1 MSAGGFEKT
10 QALPVQGLPLGV
22 RLRALH
28 ELGKPSLSMMV
39 VLSGVLG
46 FFLSSVPFELGRLTW
61 LVLGLYATSAGAA
74 GMNMVLEERSDL
86 EMRRTRGRPVPSG
99 RVSANLALVFSLG
112 LFFCG
117 FLLLFFLVNPL
128 TAGLAHLT
136 GALYVMVYTPMKKLG
151 AVAIWVGAV
160 PGALPP
166 VMGFTAAEGTIQLPA
181 IALFLVLFFWQFP
194 HFLAL
199 AWMYR
204 EDYLRGGFDFFG
216 ARPRAEQ
223 RVVRTMLLTTALL
236 LLTSLSLAPLGQ
248 AGWFYSVMALIAGA
262 WFLRV
267 VLRLRRSPE
276 APVARRVFFASITY
290 LPVLLLALV
299 VDRLIS

>member
-1 MSAGGFEKT
+1 M
-10 QALPVQGLPLGV
+10 PLGV

-28 ELGKPSLSMMV
+28 ELGKPGLSFQV

-46 FFLSSVPFELGRLTW
+46 FFLASGSLELARLLW

-86 EMRRTRGRPVPSG
+86 EMRRTRARPVPSG
-99 RVSANLALVFSLG
+99 RVSANLALLFSLG
-112 LFFCG
+112 LFFVG

-136 GALYVMVYTPMKKLG
+136 GVLYVMVYTPMKKLG

-166 VMGFTAAEGTIQLPA
+166 VMGFTAAEGTIRLPA
-181 IALFLVLFFWQFP
+181 IALFLVLFLWQIP

-204 EDYLRGGFDFFG
+204 EDYRRGGFDFFG
-216 ARPRAEQ
+216 PRPDAEQ
-223 RVVRTMLLTTALL
+223 RVIRTMLLTTGLL
-236 LLTSLSLAPLGQ
+236 LVVSLSLAPLGQ
-248 AGWFYSVMALIAGA
+248 AGWLYSAAALLLGA

-267 VLRLRRSPE
+267 GLRLRRSPE

-299 VDRLIS
+299 VDRLVS